1 MIKAVPMGVTLM
13 VKKIMDKLNKSLL
26 GKLFKRKQIQQL
38 FVALLFLISITTIL
52 ANHLIPE
59 KFDLNLGEEAPITI
73 YSTKDIENKLETERL
88 RNAAAESVDLIYKV
102 DLGVHLEVKKEIEK
116 YFLFLYEVK
125 DDEELELDDK
135 LTKLQ
140 NNNPFELDED
150 THIMILN
157 VSKDRLKYLES
168 YIYEI
173 VAQNMN
179 TGLKVEDVQR
189 QRNDISEF
197 VLSVDEFSLPMKEFG
212 IRVINATIRPNQFL
226 DLELTQQKKQD
237 VMESISKVMIKK
249 GDMIIEQGEVITTD
263 KYQILGELSILEE
276 DNKID
281 FMLYIGILLIT
292 VVFEL
297 LIVAYIYVFNRE
309 LLAKTDKLLMITVI
323 FVITLIISKAISNIS
338 IYLIPIGSSAML
350 LAILIEPRL
359 GLLINI
365 CLAVLLSILTGNDIV
380 FIVMAIVGGTVGV
393 FSVLNTQQ
401 RSGILI
407 SGLVVGLANVATI
420 VGIEFIYSNELTKI
434 MSLAIYGFINGLL
447 CAILTIGTLP
457 LWENIFGI
465 VTPLKLLELA
475 NPNHP
480 ILKKLLIETPGTY
493 HHSIIVGNLSES
505 AADAVG
511 GNSLLARVGSFYH
524 DIGKTK
530 RPYFFKEN
538 QLTSENPHD
547 KINPSLSSLII
558 TGHIKD
564 GIELAKKYKLPRE
577 IIDFI
582 EQHHG
587 DTLVAYFYHKAKNDD
602 SIDFVDEQTF
612 RYIGPKPR
620 SKEVAI
626 VMLADSVEAAVR
638 SLSSPTKEKIEKL
651 VTKIIKEK
659 LEDGQLE
666 DSDLTLKELEKIK
679 QTFIKIILG
688 IFHERIEYPDL
699 DVKDLKGRKTIEDSN

>member
-1 MIKAVPMGVTLM
+1 VIKAVPMGVTLM

-116 YFLFLYEVK
+116 YFLFLYEVT
-125 DDEELELDDK
+125 DDEELELGDK

-281 FMLYIGILLIT
+281 FML
-292 VVFEL
+292 
-297 LIVAYIYVFNRE
+297 
-309 LLAKTDKLLMITVI
+309 
-323 FVITLIISKAISNIS
+323 
-338 IYLIPIGSSAML
+338 
-350 LAILIEPRL
+350 
-359 GLLINI
+359 
-365 CLAVLLSILTGNDIV
+365 
-380 FIVMAIVGGTVGV
+380 
-393 FSVLNTQQ
+393 
-401 RSGILI
+401 
-407 SGLVVGLANVATI
+407 
-420 VGIEFIYSNELTKI
+420 
-434 MSLAIYGFINGLL
+434 
-447 CAILTIGTLP
+447 
-457 LWENIFGI
+457 
-465 VTPLKLLELA
+465 
-475 NPNHP
+475 
-480 ILKKLLIETPGTY
+480 
-493 HHSIIVGNLSES
+493 
-505 AADAVG
+505 
-511 GNSLLARVGSFYH
+511 
-524 DIGKTK
+524 
-530 RPYFFKEN
+530 
-538 QLTSENPHD
+538 
-547 KINPSLSSLII
+547 
-558 TGHIKD
+558 
-564 GIELAKKYKLPRE
+564 
-577 IIDFI
+577 
-582 EQHHG
+582 
-587 DTLVAYFYHKAKNDD
+587 
-602 SIDFVDEQTF
+602 
-612 RYIGPKPR
+612 
-620 SKEVAI
+620 
-626 VMLADSVEAAVR
+626 
-638 SLSSPTKEKIEKL
+638 
-651 VTKIIKEK
+651 
-659 LEDGQLE
+659 
-666 DSDLTLKELEKIK
+666 
-679 QTFIKIILG
+679 
-688 IFHERIEYPDL
+688 
-699 DVKDLKGRKTIEDSN
+699 